1 MWAISRGKSCHRI
14 FSLWKNGSQWLISEF
29 LLESKLLS
37 GMEGSS
43 LLVHVFT
50 TLFVF
55 SLFVFPFT
63 LPFSFLISILPLFFL
78 IFLLLFFLIFSYLL
92 LSIISCACLSSPLP
106 TMHSQGPFILPAVIS
121 FTILPLNYFC
131 LGVGVFPKPPT
142 GLSIAQPSP
151 LPCASSA
158 TFHS

>member
-1 MWAISRGKSCHRI
+1 MLFPFVLLLLLIYFCHTHITMSFPLLLREWFNHCLWLTTSI
-14 FSLWKNGSQWLISEF
+14 FF
-29 LLESKLLS
+29 LFS
-37 GMEGSS
+37 
-43 LLVHVFT
+43 H
-50 TLFVF
+50 
-55 SLFVFPFT
+55 SLFFLSLSVFFFFDFYVT
-63 LPFSFLISILPLFFL
+63 LFFL
-78 IFLLLFFLIFSYLL
+78 IFLLLFFLTFSYLL

-131 LGVGVFPKPPT
+131 LGVGVLPKPPT

-151 LPCASSA
+151 LPYASSA